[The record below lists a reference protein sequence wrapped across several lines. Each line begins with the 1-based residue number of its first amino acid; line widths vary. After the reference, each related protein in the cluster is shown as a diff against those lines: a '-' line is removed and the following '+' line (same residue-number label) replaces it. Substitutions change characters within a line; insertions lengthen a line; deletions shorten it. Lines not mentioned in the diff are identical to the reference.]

1 MIAVKISFVWSTSTD
16 YRFIHFVLLSSI
28 RQEKKLFILETN
40 HRGHTIVVVAYRLDR
55 GKKEREKNTEREV
68 EGKAMTESF
77 PVILCEQ
84 PKCSSKYAPARS
96 NFDQSDPLQ
105 LSV

>member
-1 MIAVKISFVWSTSTD
+1 MCGLQAQITDSSTL
-16 YRFIHFVLLSSI
+16 FCCLL
-28 RQEKKLFILETN
+28 EDKKKLFILEKN
-40 HRGHTIVVVAYRLDR
+40 HRGHTIVVVSYRLDR

-68 EGKAMTESF
+68 EGKAKTESF

-84 PKCSSKYAPARS
+84 PKCSSKYPPAGS

>member
-1 MIAVKISFVWSTSTD
+1 MCGLQVQITDSSTLFCCLLEDKKRSYSFW
-16 YRFIHFVLLSSI
+16 
-28 RQEKKLFILETN
+28 KKN

-55 GKKEREKNTEREV
+55 EKKEREKNTEREV
-68 EGKAMTESF
+68 EGKAKTESF